1 MRDSRFFLRIPSIRK
16 ERTNFTS
23 LEQRDCSSLSS
34 KSGVTRIKIYS
45 FIYTIVHPLSII
57 YSSSSHLFARGK
69 ETVLE
74 VLLALPF
81 GVHGIENRLPLRLI
95 PLSQFLDL
103 ALHFRVQA
111 SHSLLQ
117 FLVREKLQLQDIVV
131 SLYIC
136 TYSGFSLFCFYKN
149 V

>member
-1 MRDSRFFLRIPSIRK
+1 M
-16 ERTNFTS
+16 
-23 LEQRDCSSLSS
+23 
-34 KSGVTRIKIYS
+34 
-45 FIYTIVHPLSII
+45 
-57 YSSSSHLFARGK
+57 
-69 ETVLE
+69 LE

-95 PLSQFLDL
+95 PLPQFLDL

-131 SLYIC
+131 SLYMYIFRF
-136 TYSGFSLFCFYKN
+136 FSLLFYKN
-149 V
+149 VSKVTLIIPNSFENGKGIIRIASS

>member
-1 MRDSRFFLRIPSIRK
+1 MFFSLIEIRGDANK
-16 ERTNFTS
+16 N
-23 LEQRDCSSLSS
+23 L
-34 KSGVTRIKIYS
+34 
-45 FIYTIVHPLSII
+45 FIHLYNCTPFVYYIRRR
-57 YSSSSHLFARGK
+57 HLFARGK

-95 PLSQFLDL
+95 PLPQFLDL

-131 SLYIC
+131 SLYI
-136 TYSGFSLFCFYKN
+136 YIFRFFSLLFDKN
-149 V
+149 VSKVTLINSEQLRKRKGKYIRIASS